1 MVHHTQVPNVAVHNV
16 PQEMPS
22 NVERVRRST
31 MTIGGLMYVP
41 RHMVFNAAHGKT
53 ACHLGLNMGTIA
65 ALLSNFEP
73 FWCST
78 TRKNGKLRSSR
89 ELRRQLRKHL
99 LHDIKLEVFRDPGI
113 KVIDGRTWL
122 HEDKFVTG
130 GRGDPVAW
138 ATAWAAACSKV
149 EALVSTSK
157 SNHVVLG
164 SLRNHVICLLAN
176 CRVLVVNWAMAS
188 SNGMVPSRC

>member
-99 LHDIKLEVFRDPGI
+99 LHAYFWSSMPWMPKKITRKGPDGELETLRELHPEPMRTYKPDWDRLMLPEYARAEAEGIHIDMYPAAYKLHPVIGI
-113 KVIDGRTWL
+113 QPFAYDHFARI
-122 HEDKFVTG
+122 
-130 GRGDPVAW
+130 
-138 ATAWAAACSKV
+138 
-149 EALVSTSK
+149 
-157 SNHVVLG
+157 
-164 SLRNHVICLLAN
+164 
-176 CRVLVVNWAMAS
+176 
-188 SNGMVPSRC
+188 